1 MEVFTI
7 GRVIVDLYANELQ
20 RPLDEVETFSKYLGG
35 SAGNMAVGLARLG
48 HRAGLISRV
57 GDDPHGEFLRRYLEE
72 AGVDTRFVS
81 TDPNYRT
88 ALAFAAL
95 FPPADSRVLFYR
107 DPCADTEVRLADVDI
122 DAVCAAELLVVTGTT
137 LARSPMRETVL
148 HLMRERRR
156 RGRTNV
162 MDVDY
167 RPMLWNDEADSVL
180 YYDLAVRMTDVLI
193 GNEVEIAFASEVLRA
208 DVRPG
213 RIRALG
219 PTAELSPR
227 VEPDGESWATPTFT
241 RHELESMARE
251 LIDAGVD
258 QVVVKVGAAGS
269 FAVTDDQVYEA
280 RGFKVDVVNTLGAGD
295 GFASGFC
302 SGLLHGWGTE
312 RCLSYGNAV
321 GAIVVSRHGCAPAI
335 PTLDELNEFLR
346 GRTA

>member
-20 RPLDEVETFSKYLGG
+20 RPLDEVDTFSKYLGG

-48 HRAGLISRV
+48 HRTGLISRV
-57 GDDPHGEFLRRYLEE
+57 GDDPHGAFLRRYLQQS
-72 AGVDTRFVS
+72 GVDTGLVG
-81 TDPNYRT
+81 TDARYRT

-107 DPCADTEVRLADVDI
+107 DPCADTEVRLDDVDV
-122 DAVCAAELLVVTGTT
+122 DAVVNAQLLVVTGTT

-167 RPMLWNDEADSVL
+167 RPMLWAEEADTVL

-193 GNEVEIAFASEVLRA
+193 GNEVEIAFAREAVMGRQT
-208 DVRPG
+208 DKPG
-213 RIRALG
+213 EG
-219 PTAELSPR
+219 PGPL
-227 VEPDGESWATPTFT
+227 PDAAGGAPKKATWERDNLLT
-241 RHELESMARE
+241 MARE
-251 LIDAGVD
+251 LVDEGVG

-269 FAVTDDQVYEA
+269 LAVTADGLYEA
-280 RGFKVDVVNTLGAGD
+280 DGFPVDVVNTLGAGD

-302 SGLLHGWGTE
+302 SGLLHGWGPE

-321 GAIVVSRHGCAPAI
+321 GAIVVGRHGCAPAI

-346 GRTA
+346 RRSA